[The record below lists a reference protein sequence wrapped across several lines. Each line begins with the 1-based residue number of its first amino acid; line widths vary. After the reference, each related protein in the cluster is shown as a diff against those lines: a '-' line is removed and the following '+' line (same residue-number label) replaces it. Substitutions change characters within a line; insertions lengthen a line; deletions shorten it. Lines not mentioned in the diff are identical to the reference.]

1 MTMKIYGKTKGLMPA
16 LLVMLAV
23 SCSERDDYN
32 SMPDQSLQGMGNT
45 VWENICGT
53 AELSDFASIIERA
66 GFAEELQSSKVYT
79 VWAPQNGTFD
89 VDALAG
95 ETKENLLNRFVK
107 NHVAFYRHN
116 LKNGERKRIQ
126 TLNSK
131 SFDFTPQMFGEQ
143 AVLKLNAPGSNG
155 SIHIIDGRQKFYPNL
170 YEYITTATG
179 IDSVQRYYKKFETV
193 RLDENASVP
202 GPVVGGKQTYIDSVM
217 ITGNSLFRRLNAYVN
232 REDSSYT
239 ALLPTDDAWK
249 KACKCIRPYFNY
261 VAKTA
266 AQDFSVANQIKIKTC
281 NVDAALYCDSMT
293 RNVIIS
299 NMFFNNS
306 HRLNRWL
313 AGGVEPAVDSLFS
326 TSSVGMGNGMEML
339 SRTLE
344 VERMSNGMA
353 HIVDS
358 LAFSPNVWA
367 PDIIVA
373 GNRSNLRAR
382 TLSAVPEVVRVSEE
396 ELGEGK
402 EYVASYLDL
411 VPSGSV
417 SLPDVYFYLP
427 DVLSTTYEV
436 VAVIVP
442 ADIKKGYAG
451 EVKPNKFTATVTYS
465 DAKGALKSVKL
476 TAPDGNTYFVSN
488 TEQVD
493 YISLGQVT
501 FPVCYRGIGSY
512 YPTLEIKSYI
522 KNIFDKKELNAFD
535 RELRIAAVFL
545 RPVIQ

>member
-1 MTMKIYGKTKGLMPA
+1 MLGL
-16 LLVMLAV
+16 LAA

-32 SMPDQSLQGMGNT
+32 SVPEQDMQGMGST

-53 AELSDFASIIERA
+53 AELSDFASIVERA
-66 GFAEELQSSKVYT
+66 GFADELQSSKVYT
-79 VWAPQNGTFD
+79 IWAPQNGTFD
-89 VDALAG
+89 MDALAD
-95 ETKENLLNRFVK
+95 ETAENLLNRFVK

-116 LKNGERKRIQ
+116 LKDGEQRRIQ
-126 TLNSK
+126 TLNAK
-131 SFDFTPQMFGEQ
+131 SFDFTTQMFGEQ
-143 AVLKLNAPGSNG
+143 NVLKLNVPSSNG

-217 ITGNSLFRRLNAYVN
+217 VTSNSLFRRLNAYVN

-239 ALLPTDDAWK
+239 ALLPTNDAWE
-249 KACKCIRPYFNY
+249 KACRCIKPYFNY
-261 VAKTA
+261 VEKTA
-266 AQDFSVANQIKIKTC
+266 AQDFSVDNQIKSKICT
-281 NVDAALYCDSMT
+281 VDATLYCDSMT

-299 NMFFNNS
+299 NMFFNNT

-313 AGGVEPAVDSLFS
+313 VSGEEPAVDSLFS
-326 TSSVGMGNGMEML
+326 TSSVGMGNGREML

-344 VERMSNGMA
+344 TERMSNGVV
-353 HIVDS
+353 HRVDS
-358 LAFSPNVWA
+358 LAFSSNVWA
-367 PDIIVA
+367 PEIIVA
-373 GNRSNLRAR
+373 GNRSSLRAR
-382 TLSAVPEVVRVSEE
+382 TLSAVPELVRISEE
-396 ELGEGK
+396 ELSEGK

-411 VPSGSV
+411 VPTGAV

-451 EVKPNKFTATVTYS
+451 TVKPNKFTATVTYS
-465 DAKGALKSVKL
+465 DEKGVLKSVKL

-522 KNIFDKKELNAFD
+522 KNIFDKNELNAFD